1 MGLIKGN
8 EWILTILFLGIL
20 ITPMILYLI
29 SLRKTILA
37 IAPENRAL
45 HPNDVW
51 FILIPIWG
59 IFNYYKTV
67 DKIGDSLHNE
77 FKTKEIDT
85 FEKFPGRITGSLAF
99 LFALGFFTIGI
110 FSRAIIVLLFLF
122 IPMFT
127 LWILHWIQIIYYRK
141 KINKR

>member
-8 EWILTILFLGIL
+8 EWILTILFLGLL

-67 DKIGDSLHNE
+67 DKIGDSLHKQFITNGVE
-77 FKTKEIDT
+77 TK
-85 FEKFPGRITGSLAF
+85 EKFPGRITGSLAF

-110 FSRAIIVLLFLF
+110 FSGVIGLMLLLF

-127 LWILHWIQIIYYRK
+127 LWILHWIQIINYRK
-141 KINKR
+141 KIK